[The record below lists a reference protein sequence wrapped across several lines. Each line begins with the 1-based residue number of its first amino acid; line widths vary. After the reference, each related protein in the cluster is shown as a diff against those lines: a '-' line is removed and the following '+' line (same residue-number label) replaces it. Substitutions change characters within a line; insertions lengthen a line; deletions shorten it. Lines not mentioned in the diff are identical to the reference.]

1 LSLVAEETY
10 LTQNTDLDMN
20 DKDFYAE
27 WHAQAPGKLSA
38 TIFTATLMAQSE
50 DFRSLASYADDAFQ
64 EILTPFDN
72 REMADEWKMY
82 IPPAAVWIMVGGEA
96 LHYLCSRY
104 GRRGRTDFWNWRV
117 RIILMS
123 TVKAF
128 REKQQMRWNKSNEG
142 AEDVAH
148 TELERIHLGLRA
160 FSYVGQ
166 TTQMPLDGTDFS

>member
-10 LTQNTDLDMN
+10 LTQNADLDMN
-20 DKDFYAE
+20 DKGFYAE

-82 IPPAAVWIMVGGEA
+82 IPPAAVWITIGGEA
-96 LHYLCSRY
+96 LHYLCSR
-104 GRRGRTDFWNWRV
+104 GEPFALDQSVMFTLEIWQTWKDRFLELASQDNIDEHCQSLSRKAADEMEQIERR
-117 RIILMS
+117 S
-123 TVKAF
+123 
-128 REKQQMRWNKSNEG
+128 
-142 AEDVAH
+142 
-148 TELERIHLGLRA
+148 
-160 FSYVGQ
+160 
-166 TTQMPLDGTDFS
+166 